1 MNETSS
7 RREDTRHGSL
17 LIMADPLDYAD
28 AWSIQQRLH
37 AERVAERRSDTLLL
51 LQHHAVYTLGR
62 RTLPAHLP
70 QGESALRATGAQVAV
85 TNRGGSVTYHGP
97 GQLVGYP
104 IMRLSHSASG
114 PKQYVWLL
122 EETLRC
128 TLRYWGIEAH
138 RISKTPGLFVDVEGR
153 AAKLASIG
161 IRVERGVTLHGF
173 ALNVDLDMTPFSR
186 IIPCGL
192 DSYGPT
198 SMAALCRSSVPIRP
212 VAQQV
217 AEHFAHTFQL
227 TWDAE
232 VSSVSAEFEK
242 EHAHHA

>member
-1 MNETSS
+1 MNEPST
-7 RREDTRHGSL
+7 RREATRPGRL
-17 LIMADPLDYAD
+17 LIVAEPRDYAD
-28 AWSIQQRLH
+28 AWLLQQQLH
-37 AERVAERRSDTLLL
+37 AERVADRRSDTLLL

-97 GQLVGYP
+97 GQLIGYP
-104 IMRLSHSASG
+104 VIRLSDNASG

-122 EETLRC
+122 EETLRR
-128 TLRYWGIEAH
+128 TLIHWGIEAQ
-138 RISKTPGLFVDVEGR
+138 RIDKTPGLFVDVEGR
-153 AAKLASIG
+153 ADKLASIG
-161 IRVERGVTLHGF
+161 VRIERGVTLHGF
-173 ALNVDLDMTPFSR
+173 ALNVDLDMTPFSH

-192 DSYGPT
+192 GSHRPT
-198 SMAALCRSSVPIRP
+198 SMAALCRSSVPIRF

-217 AEHFAHTFQL
+217 AEQFARIFKL

-232 VSSVSAEFEK
+232 SSSGNAEFEK